1 MTKLG
6 LLKII
11 LIQDLKIKIFSVS
24 LEVDLEEDEEGVI
37 RILTLKIF
45 SLFSTI
51 FLVEAWVVAKEDV
64 IKIIMLVKTI
74 PKTLL

>member
-6 LLKII
+6 LLKKI

-24 LEVDLEEDEEGVI
+24 LEVDLEEGEEGVI

>member
-1 MTKLG
+1 
-6 LLKII
+6 
-11 LIQDLKIKIFSVS
+11 
-24 LEVDLEEDEEGVI
+24 VDLEEGEEGVI